1 MRYNL
6 KGSRLATQFIST
18 NIRASEGSVSS
29 YSLHSSSAS
38 SASLHGAAPYEVS
51 QNVKNTHQK
60 SIGTVGGDDF
70 FIADG
75 VFSATFDTDN
85 LATPPQEGHFHRFLL
100 PVT

>member
-18 NIRASEGSVSS
+18 GIGGISVLVFVTFIVSIIRLIAWSGT
-29 YSLHSSSAS
+29 
-38 SASLHGAAPYEVS
+38 YEVS